1 VKVPAALLK
10 ELISNIIDE
19 EIRKEAS
26 KKKTERFKNKK

>member
-10 ELISNIIDE
+10 KLISSIVNE